1 MALTLKINDIEVTVP
16 KGSTILEVAEQAG
29 VYIPTLCH
37 DKRIAPAGACRL
49 CIVEDRKKPGQL
61 IPSCFTPARDN
72 MDIITESPAIRDAI
86 KEQLK
91 LILINHPLDCPV
103 CDKAGECELQDL
115 VIRYGLTGAPYQL
128 KQPFRPIE
136 RESPL
141 IERDMTRCILCGRC
155 VRICGELQGKNELEF
170 LNRGYKTYIGT
181 DGGRKLDCDFCGL
194 CVSTCPVGALT
205 DKLFKNT
212 TRVWKLEKRRT
223 VCSHCGLGCSIELNM
238 ENNSI
243 RRVTAP
249 VHKDGKEGLLC
260 VRGRFGW
267 LAFADP
273 RRLAGPQLRDGKGRR
288 DVEWGEALSYTA
300 RRISEVCKNH
310 GGESLAAVTADLLT
324 TEEASAYGRFFRSV
338 IGSDAVASVQA
349 AGYRRIMAQLDN
361 LLPAPWKMASPN
373 DLMAAD
379 ILLVLGGGAAELHPV
394 LKPMINR
401 YLKGEGKELIVIS
414 SWPDYYFER
423 ATLPMA
429 VAPGLLDDF
438 LSDLRAAFD
447 VEGKHSHTDASRYG
461 IDTGKLA
468 RLISLLQGEA
478 EITILVVPDLYGH
491 HDARASL
498 AASLHDRVRGI
509 LPLGGQFN
517 SLGAVAAGGFASA
530 TGRDFNDILGDIEA
544 GRIRALYLLGE
555 DPLEGCPNPAR
566 VREALAMLDL
576 LICQSPYETS
586 VTELAH
592 VVLPTALPPEKEG
605 SVLSVTGERHAI
617 RRVMSKPAGVRSDGE
632 ILREIARIMGR
643 EEEVF
648 PKPGASRSEDTD
660 RLLKNAHAGHSGL
673 DPESGKLSNTL
684 DYCLHMDGDTETER
698 VSFKPDLSP
707 EKIHPPALEASVK
720 TGTGINKIVQQ
731 EKALSGTPS
740 AEFPFQ
746 LLPVP
751 SLFGDSILIR
761 HCPEI
766 DALRNG
772 LTVIMGN
779 DDFAAQGLAE
789 KEAVTV
795 STPFG
800 AARAIVRSSAR
811 IKKGTLLLLHSAGS
825 PDGLSLLRPG
835 YAAVPAAIGKGE
847 NK

>member
-1 MALTLKINDIEVTVP
+1 MAITLKINNMEVTVP
-16 KGSTILEVAEQAG
+16 QGSTILEAAEKAG

-37 DKRIAPAGACRL
+37 DKRITPAGACRL

-61 IPSCFTPARDN
+61 IPSCFTPARDS
-72 MDIITESPAIRDAI
+72 MDIITESPAILDAI
-86 KEQLK
+86 REQLN

-103 CDKAGECELQDL
+103 CDKAGECELQNL
-115 VIRYGLTGAPYQL
+115 VIRYGLTGAPYEL
-128 KQPFRPIE
+128 ERPFRPIE
-136 RESPL
+136 GESPL

-155 VRICGELQGKNELEF
+155 VRICSELQGENELEF
-170 LNRGYKTYIGT
+170 LSRGYKTYIGT

-249 VHKDGKEGLLC
+249 VDKDGKEGLLC

-267 LAFADP
+267 RVFADDP
-273 RRLAGPQLRDGKGRR
+273 RRPTVPQLRDGKERR
-288 DVEWGEALSYTA
+288 DVEWGEALSFTA
-300 RRISEVCKNH
+300 RRISEVCESH

-338 IGSDAVASVQA
+338 IGSDSVASVQA

-361 LLPAPWKMASPN
+361 LLPGPWKMASRD
-373 DLMAAD
+373 DLVAAD

-394 LKPMINR
+394 LKPVINR
-401 YLKGEGKELIVIS
+401 FLKGEGKELIVLS
-414 SWPDYYFER
+414 SWPDYFFER

-429 VAPGLLDDF
+429 VAPGLLDSF
-438 LSDLRAAFD
+438 LGDLREIFN
-447 VEGKHSHTDASRYG
+447 VEGKECHTDASRYG

-468 RLISLLQGEA
+468 RLISLLQGEG
-478 EITILVVPDLYGH
+478 EITVLVVPDLYGH

-509 LPLGGQFN
+509 MPLGGQFN

-530 TGRDFNDILGDIEA
+530 TDRDFGDILEDIEA
-544 GRIRALYLLGE
+544 GSIRALYLLGE
-555 DPLEGCPNPAR
+555 DPLEGCPDPVR
-566 VREALAMLDL
+566 VRAALSMLDL

-605 SVLSVTGERHAI
+605 SVLSVTGERQAL
-617 RRVMSKPAGVRSDGE
+617 RRVMARPSGLRSDGE
-632 ILREIARIMGR
+632 ILREIAGIMGR
-643 EEEVF
+643 EEVVF
-648 PKPGASRSEDTD
+648 
-660 RLLKNAHAGHSGL
+660 
-673 DPESGKLSNTL
+673 ESGSTL
-684 DYCLHMDGDTETER
+684 QEVPGQPR
-698 VSFKPDLSP
+698 RRR
-707 EKIHPPALEASVK
+707 ASVAS
-720 TGTGINKIVQQ
+720 GNAEIDVLDVSQH
-731 EKALSGTPS
+731 EKPLEVVLS
-740 AEFPFQ
+740 AEFPLL

-751 SLFGDSILIR
+751 SLFGDSVLNR
-761 HCPEI
+761 QSPEI
-766 DALRNG
+766 DGLRNG
-772 LTVIMGN
+772 LTVVMGN
-779 DDFAAQGLAE
+779 DDFAVQGFGE
-789 KEAVTV
+789 KETVAV

-811 IKKGTLLLLHSAGS
+811 IKRGTALLLHSSGS
-825 PDGLSLLRPG
+825 SDGLALLRPG
-835 YAAVPAAIGKGE
+835 YAAVPVAIGKGE
-847 NK
+847 

>member
-1 MALTLKINDIEVTVP
+1 MAITLKINDIEVTVP

-37 DKRIAPAGACRL
+37 DKRIIPAGACRL

-72 MDIITESPAIRDAI
+72 MDIITASPAILDVIR
-86 KEQLK
+86 EQLN
-91 LILINHPLDCPV
+91 LILINHPLECPV
-103 CDKAGECELQDL
+103 CDKAGECELQNL
-115 VIRYGLTGAPYQL
+115 VIRYGLTGAPYEL
-128 KQPFRPIE
+128 ERPFRPIE

-181 DGGRKLDCDFCGL
+181 DGGRKLDCDFCGF

-238 ENNSI
+238 EGETI

-249 VHKDGKEGLLC
+249 LDKDGKESLLC

-267 LAFADP
+267 RAFAAP
-273 RRLAGPQLRDGKGRR
+273 RRLAGPQLRDGQGRR
-288 DVEWGEALSYTA
+288 DVEWGEALSFTA
-300 RRISEVCKNH
+300 RKLSEVCKNH
-310 GGESLAAVTADLLT
+310 GGESLAALTADLLT
-324 TEEASAYGRFFRSV
+324 TEEAAAYGEFFRSV
-338 IGSDAVASVQA
+338 IGSDSVASVQA
-349 AGYRRIMAQLDN
+349 AGYRRIMAQLDAA
-361 LLPAPWKMASPN
+361 LPAPWKRASMD
-373 DLMAAD
+373 DLMDAD
-379 ILLVLGGGAAELHPV
+379 ILLVLGGGAAEFHPV
-394 LKPMINR
+394 LKPVINR
-401 YLKGEGKELIVIS
+401 YLKKEGKELIVLS
-414 SWPDYYFER
+414 SWPDYFFER

-438 LSDLRAAFD
+438 LRDLRAAFGGA
-447 VEGKHSHTDASRYG
+447 GKECHTDASRYG

-478 EITILVVPDLYGH
+478 EITVLVVPDLYGH
-491 HDARASL
+491 HDTRASL

-555 DPLEGCPNPAR
+555 DPLEGCPDPAR
-566 VREALAMLDL
+566 ARAALAMLDL
-576 LICQSPYETS
+576 LICQSPYATS

-605 SVLSVTGERHAI
+605 SVFAVTGERHAL
-617 RRVMSKPAGVRSDGE
+617 RRVMAGPAGVRADGE
-632 ILREIARIMGR
+632 ILGEIKKVMGR

-648 PKPGASRSEDTD
+648 PKLGAFRSEASD

-673 DPESGKLSNTL
+673 DPE
-684 DYCLHMDGDTETER
+684 Y
-698 VSFKPDLSP
+698 
-707 EKIHPPALEASVK
+707 
-720 TGTGINKIVQQ
+720 
-731 EKALSGTPS
+731 
-740 AEFPFQ
+740 PFQ

-751 SLFGDSILIR
+751 SLFGDSVLNR
-761 HCPEI
+761 QSPEL
-766 DALRNG
+766 AGLRNG
-772 LTVIMGN
+772 LTVVMGN
-779 DDFAAQGLAE
+779 DDFAALGLGE
-789 KEAVTV
+789 KESVEV
-795 STPFG
+795 RTPFG
-800 AARAIVRSSAR
+800 AARAIVRSSSR
-811 IKKGTLLLLHSAGS
+811 LKKGTLLLLHAAGS
-825 PDGLSLLRPG
+825 PDGLSLLKEG
-835 YAAVPAAIGKGE
+835 CTVVPAAIGKKE
-847 NK
+847 YEK

>member
-16 KGSTILEVAEQAG
+16 KGSTILEAAEQAG

-37 DKRIAPAGACRL
+37 DKRIIPAGACRL
-49 CIVEDRKKPGQL
+49 CIIEERNRPGQL

-72 MDIITESPAIRDAI
+72 MDIITESPAILSAI
-86 KEQLK
+86 REQLN

-103 CDKAGECELQDL
+103 CDKAGECELQTL
-115 VIRYGLTGAPYQL
+115 VIRYGLTGAPYEL
-128 KQPFRPIE
+128 ERPFRPVE
-136 RESPL
+136 SESPL
-141 IERDMTRCILCGRC
+141 IERDMTRCVLCGRC

-238 ENNSI
+238 EGEMI

-249 VHKDGKEGLLC
+249 VHKDGKKGLLC

-267 LAFADP
+267 RVFAADP
-273 RRLAGPQLRDGKGRR
+273 RRLAGPQLQDGKGRR
-288 DVEWGEALSYTA
+288 DVEWSEALSFTA
-300 RRISEVCKNH
+300 RRISEVCKSH

-324 TEEASAYGRFFRSV
+324 TEEAAAYGRFFCSV
-338 IGSDAVASVQA
+338 IGSNSVASIQA

-361 LLPAPWKMASPN
+361 LLPASWKTASWE

-379 ILLVLGGGAAELHPV
+379 ILLVLGGGAAEFHPV

-401 YLKGEGKELIVIS
+401 YLKGEGKELIVLS
-414 SWPDYYFER
+414 SWPDYFFER

-447 VEGKHSHTDASRYG
+447 VEGEHSHTDASRYG

-468 RLISLLQGEA
+468 RLISLLQGER
-478 EITILVVPDLYGH
+478 EISVLVVPDLYGH

-498 AASLHDRVRGI
+498 AVSLHDRVRGI
-509 LPLGGQFN
+509 MPLGGQFN
-517 SLGAVAAGGFASA
+517 SLGAVAAGGFVSA
-530 TGRDFNDILGDIEA
+530 AGRDFNDIIEDIEG
-544 GRIRALYLLGE
+544 GRIQALYLLGE
-555 DPLEGCPNPAR
+555 DPLEGCPDPVR
-566 VREALAMLDL
+566 VRGALSMLEL
-576 LICQSPYETS
+576 LICQSPYETA

-605 SVLSVTGERHAI
+605 SVISVMGARQTI
-617 RRVMSKPAGVRSDGE
+617 RRVVARPPGVRSDGE
-632 ILREIARIMGR
+632 ILQEIVRIMGR

-648 PKPGASRSEDTD
+648 PKPGTSRSEDSD

-673 DPESGKLSNTL
+673 DSE
-684 DYCLHMDGDTETER
+684 
-698 VSFKPDLSP
+698 
-707 EKIHPPALEASVK
+707 HP
-720 TGTGINKIVQQ
+720 
-731 EKALSGTPS
+731 
-740 AEFPFQ
+740 FY

-751 SLFGDSILIR
+751 SLFGDSVLNR
-761 HCPEI
+761 QSPEI
-766 DALRNG
+766 DGLRSG

-779 DDFAAQGLAE
+779 DDFAAQGFAE
-789 KEAVTV
+789 RESVAV

-811 IKKGTLLLLHSAGS
+811 VKRGTLLLLHSAGS
-825 PDGLSLLRPG
+825 RDGLSLLRNG
-835 YAAVPAAIGKGE
+835 YAAVPAAIGKRI
-847 NK
+847 

>member
-1 MALTLKINDIEVTVP
+1 MAITLKINDIEVTVP

-37 DKRIAPAGACRL
+37 DKRIIPAGACRL

-72 MDIITESPAIRDAI
+72 MDIITESPVILEAI
-86 KEQLK
+86 KEQLN
-91 LILINHPLDCPV
+91 LILINHPLECPV
-103 CDKAGECELQDL
+103 CDKAGECELQNL
-115 VIRYGLTGAPYQL
+115 VIRYGLTGAPYEL
-128 KQPFRPIE
+128 ERPFRPIE

-243 RRVTAP
+243 RRVTVP
-249 VHKDGKEGLLC
+249 LDKDGKEGLLC

-267 LAFADP
+267 RVFTDDP
-273 RRLAGPQLRDGKGRR
+273 QRLAGPQLRNGKGRR
-288 DVEWGEALSYTA
+288 DVEWGEALSFTA
-300 RRISEVCKNH
+300 RRISEVCEKH
-310 GGESLAAVTADLLT
+310 GGESLAALTADLLT
-324 TEEASAYGRFFRSV
+324 TEEAYSYGRFFRSV
-338 IGSDAVASVQA
+338 IGSDSVASVQA
-349 AGYRRIMAQLDN
+349 AGYRRIISQLDN
-361 LLPAPWKMASPN
+361 LLPAPWKMASLD

-394 LKPMINR
+394 LKPVINR
-401 YLKGEGKELIVIS
+401 YLKREGKELIVLS
-414 SWPDYYFER
+414 SWPDYFFER
-423 ATLPMA
+423 ATLPIA
-429 VAPGLLDDF
+429 VTPGLLDDF
-438 LSDLRAAFD
+438 LGDLKKVLD
-447 VEGKHSHTDASRYG
+447 VPGSRCHTDVSRYG

-468 RLISLLQGEA
+468 KLVSLLHGEA
-478 EITILVVPDLYGH
+478 EITVLVVPDLYGH
-491 HDARASL
+491 HDTRASL
-498 AASLHDRVRGI
+498 AATLHDRVRGI

-517 SLGAVAAGGFASA
+517 SLGAIAAGGFASA
-530 TGRDFNDILGDIEA
+530 TGRDFSDILGDIEA
-544 GRIRALYLLGE
+544 GSIRALYLIGE
-555 DPLEGCPNPAR
+555 DPLENYPNPAR
-566 VREALAMLDL
+566 VREALSMLEL

-605 SVLSVTGERHAI
+605 SVLSVTGERHAL
-617 RRVMSKPAGVRSDGE
+617 RRVMAGPAGVRSDGE
-632 ILREIARIMGR
+632 ILREIAGIMGR
-643 EEEVF
+643 EEAVFEPGRSIQEV
-648 PKPGASRSEDTD
+648 PGQPLHRPVSIASGRADAD
-660 RLLKNAHAGHSGL
+660 A
-673 DPESGKLSNTL
+673 P
-684 DYCLHMDGDTETER
+684 
-698 VSFKPDLSP
+698 
-707 EKIHPPALEASVK
+707 EASQREK
-720 TGTGINKIVQQ
+720 PLDGT
-731 EKALSGTPS
+731 LSV
-740 AEFPFQ
+740 EFPFQ

-751 SLFGDSILIR
+751 SLFGDSILNR
-761 HCPEI
+761 HSPEI

-772 LTVIMGN
+772 LTVVMGN

-789 KEAVTV
+789 KEAIEV

-800 AARAIVRSSAR
+800 VARAILRSSAR
-811 IKKGTLLLLHSAGS
+811 VERGTLLLIHSAGS
-825 PDGLSLLRPG
+825 QDGLSLLRPG
-835 YAAVPAAIGKGE
+835 YAAVPAAIGKEG
-847 NK
+847 KK

>member
-16 KGSTILEVAEQAG
+16 KGSTILEAAEQAG

-37 DKRIAPAGACRL
+37 DKRIIPAGACRL

-61 IPSCFTPARDN
+61 IPSCFTPAWDN
-72 MDIITESPAIRDAI
+72 MDIITESPAILDAI
-86 KEQLK
+86 REQLN
-91 LILINHPLDCPV
+91 LILINHPLECPV
-103 CDKAGECELQDL
+103 CDKAGECELQNL
-115 VIRYGLTGAPYQL
+115 VIRYGLTGAPYEL
-128 KQPFRPIE
+128 EKPFRPIE

-141 IERDMTRCILCGRC
+141 IERDMTRCVLCGRC
-155 VRICGELQGKNELEF
+155 VRICGELQGRHELEF

-223 VCSHCGLGCSIELNM
+223 VCSHCGLGCSVDLNM
-238 ENNSI
+238 ENNLI

-260 VRGRFGW
+260 ARGRFGW
-267 LAFADP
+267 QVFTAAP
-273 RRLAGPQLRDGKGRR
+273 RRLAAPQLQDRKGRR
-288 DVEWGEALSYTA
+288 DVEWSEALSFTA
-300 RRISEVCKNH
+300 RRISEVCQSH
-310 GGESLAAVTADLLT
+310 GGESLAAITADLLT

-338 IGSDAVASVQA
+338 IGSDSVASVQT

-361 LLPAPWKMASPN
+361 LLPAPWKMASWD

-401 YLKGEGKELIVIS
+401 YLKGEGKELIVLS
-414 SWPDYYFER
+414 SWPDYFFER
-423 ATLPMA
+423 ATLPIA

-438 LSDLRAAFD
+438 LSDLKEAFD
-447 VEGKHSHTDASRYG
+447 VEGEHSHTDASRYG

-468 RLISLLQGEA
+468 RFISLLQGEA
-478 EITILVVPDLYGH
+478 EVTVLVVPDLYGY
-491 HDARASL
+491 HDSRAAL

-517 SLGAVAAGGFASA
+517 SLGAVAGGFASA
-530 TGRDFNDILGDIEA
+530 AGRDFDDTLGDIES
-544 GRIRALYLLGE
+544 GHIRALYLFGE
-555 DPLEGCPNPAR
+555 DPLENWPDPVR
-566 VREALAMLDL
+566 VRAALSMLDL
-576 LICQSPYETS
+576 LICQSPYATA

-592 VVLPTALPPEKEG
+592 IVLPTALPPEKEG
-605 SVLSVTGERHAI
+605 SVISVMGARQTI
-617 RRVMSKPAGVRSDGE
+617 RRVVARPPGVRSDGE
-632 ILREIARIMGR
+632 ILEEIIKIMGR
-643 EEEVF
+643 EAEVF
-648 PKPGASRSEDTD
+648 PEQGRLTQEAPRQSLRRPASIVSDGQSE
-660 RLLKNAHAGHSGL
+660 AGGPL
-673 DPESGKLSNTL
+673 PAQPK
-684 DYCLHMDGDTETER
+684 
-698 VSFKPDLSP
+698 LSP
-707 EKIHPPALEASVK
+707 EFS
-720 TGTGINKIVQQ
+720 
-731 EKALSGTPS
+731 
-740 AEFPFQ
+740 FQ

-751 SLFGDSILIR
+751 SLFGDSVLNR
-761 HCPEI
+761 QSPEI
-766 DALRNG
+766 EALRNG
-772 LTVIMGN
+772 LTVVMGN
-779 DDFAAQGLAE
+779 DDFAAQGLSE
-789 KEAVTV
+789 KETV
-795 STPFG
+795 AIRTPFG

-811 IKKGTLLLLHSAGS
+811 VKRGTALLLHSAGS

-847 NK
+847 N